1 MCMTCSSTLLWLFF
15 SRILPVRLIPDG
27 VMQDA
32 EEAREREALDAANQ
46 HATVRASEA
55 AARTNALWQ
64 TIENTQNT
72 LVSTE
77 ASLRK
82 LLDDHLIALTE
93 QMRQSLSNTK
103 SVLLGTLGQD
113 RNDIREEFAEDVF
126 NISSRLAQLANDTSL
141 EGLAL
146 TTSLDAAAA
155 DEAHGHAHVMQTL
168 RGIEQLQSTRK
179 HELDSLV
186 ALLTSELSSTRR
198 ALGAIKSQTRARQQA
213 DHTEMQSKI
222 SSSLAATKAGMHA
235 ALQVTFD

>member
-1 MCMTCSSTLLWLFF
+1 MA
-15 SRILPVRLIPDG
+15 
-27 VMQDA
+27 QNA
-32 EEAREREALDAANQ
+32 EEAREREALDAADQ
-46 HATVRASEA
+46 HATLRASEA
-55 AARTNALWQ
+55 TARTDALWQ

-72 LVSTE
+72 LVRTE
-77 ASLRK
+77 TSLKK

-93 QMRQSLSNTK
+93 QMRQSLSSTK

-146 TTSLDAAAA
+146 TTSLDAAAS
-155 DEAHGHAHVMQTL
+155 DESRGHAQVMQTL
-168 RGIEQLQSTRK
+168 RATEQLQNTRK

-198 ALGAIKSQTRARQQA
+198 AQ
-213 DHTEMQSKI
+213 M
-222 SSSLAATKAGMHA
+222 
-235 ALQVTFD
+235 